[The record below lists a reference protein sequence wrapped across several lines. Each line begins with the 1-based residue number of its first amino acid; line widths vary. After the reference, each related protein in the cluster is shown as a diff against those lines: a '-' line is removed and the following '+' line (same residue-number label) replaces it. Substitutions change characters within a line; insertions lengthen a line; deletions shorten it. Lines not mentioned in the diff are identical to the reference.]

1 MQHFKKGDI
10 VPNHLLEVSEDFR
23 AEFGCDVYVIGDR
36 IDCESPGPV
45 FKIKAKDAP
54 AYISENTV
62 INIKADYVQRLVNG
76 GTHSIISFNISGNAH
91 GK

>member
-10 VPNHLLEVSEDFR
+10 VPSHLLEVSEDFR

-36 IDCESPGPV
+36 IHCESPGPV

-62 INIKADYVQRLVNG
+62 INIKAHHVQGLVNG
-76 GTHSIISFNISGNAH
+76 GTHSLISFNIGGDTH
-91 GK
+91 EK